1 MFEALGVTA
10 LEEKVYRTLV
20 DSPRLTAVELAE
32 ANGVTTDRIRRAVRN
47 LERSGLV
54 HRRAGPPA
62 RYLPAP
68 PDVAVETLILRRQ
81 EELHRARLDAVD
93 LLERFRRQAL
103 FGPQADLV
111 EAVRGREATRQC
123 SDQLMRGAR
132 HEVLIFDKP
141 PYAGPLDNKVE
152 MEVLARG
159 VRWRAVYAAEA
170 LAPSG
175 RLEQFR
181 IWHGAGEQ
189 ARVAPAL
196 PIKLLIVDGRQALL
210 PLVLGDDD
218 ASGSAILVHRCALL
232 AALTELFEVYWR
244 RGIPIPD
251 EAGGLPAGQGG
262 HSGAAVPDSGSSVLE
277 PGDRGLLL
285 MLTAGLKDEAI
296 ARQLGVSLRTARRRL
311 ARLLRSSGV
320 ETRFQLGLVAAR
332 NGWLTEHGSIP
343 KTTGE

>member
-1 MFEALGVTA
+1 MFEAVGVSA
-10 LEEKVYRTLV
+10 LEEQVYRALI
-20 DSPRLTAVELAE
+20 DRPRSTVAELAR
-32 ANGVTTDRIRRAVRN
+32 ASGVSTDRARRAVRN
-47 LERSGLV
+47 LERCGLA
-54 HRRAGPPA
+54 HRCAGPPA

-68 PDVAVETLILRRQ
+68 PDVAVETLVLRRQ
-81 EELHRARLDAVD
+81 EELQRARLDAVD

-103 FGPQADLV
+103 FGPGTDLV
-111 EAVRGREATRQC
+111 EAIRGREATRQC
-123 SDQLMRGAR
+123 SDRLMRGAR
-132 HEVLIFDKP
+132 HEVLMFDKP
-141 PYAGPLDNKVE
+141 PYAGPLDNGLEVE
-152 MEVLARG
+152 ALARG
-159 VRWRAVYAAEA
+159 VRWRAVYAAAA

-181 IWHGAGEQ
+181 IWQDAGEQ

-196 PIKLLIVDGRQALL
+196 PIKLLIADGQQALL

-244 RGIPIPD
+244 RGIPVRDRSGTAPAAPGPSGGPAPVPPD
-251 EAGGLPAGQGG
+251 GGP
-262 HSGAAVPDSGSSVLE
+262 PVLQ
-277 PGDRGLLL
+277 PGDRRLLL

-311 ARLLRSSGV
+311 ARLLRASGV

-332 NGWLTEHGSIP
+332 NGWVESSAAPAG
-343 KTTGE
+343 